1 MKGNDSSKS
10 IQKVNPTS
18 QINIRS
24 WRYVGQTALEDMVL
38 GMDECAIRDT
48 YNIVSSDE
56 FDECIA
62 IVVCQIGE
70 NIFAHAAQICGHY
83 KGETA
88 NVWDCSRGAG
98 PPHGHTYE
106 MKAISRIH
114 RVPDQL
120 AGPINDHGIADHY
133 RVAVLHYLLDMG

>member
-1 MKGNDSSKS
+1 MRDNDSSKY
-10 IQKVNPTS
+10 IQKVKSTS

-24 WRYVGQTALEDMVL
+24 WRYVGRTALEDMVL

-48 YNIVSSDE
+48 HNTVSSDE
-56 FDECIA
+56 FYECIA
-62 IVVCQIGE
+62 IVVCQMGE

-83 KGETA
+83 KGEAA

-98 PPHGHTYE
+98 PPPGHTYE
-106 MKAISRIH
+106 IKAISRIH
-114 RVPDQL
+114 RVPEQL
-120 AGPINDHGIADHY
+120 AGPINDQGIADHY

>member
-1 MKGNDSSKS
+1 MTDNDSCKS
-10 IQKVNPTS
+10 IQKVKPTS

-24 WRYVGQTALEDMVL
+24 WRYGGQTALEDMVL
-38 GMDECAIRDT
+38 GMDECAVRDT
-48 YNIVSSDE
+48 HNTVSSDE
-56 FDECIA
+56 FYECIA
-62 IVVCQIGE
+62 IVVCQMGE

-98 PPHGHTYE
+98 PPPGHTYE
-106 MKAISRIH
+106 IKTISRIH

-120 AGPINDHGIADHY
+120 AGPINDQGIADHY

>member
-1 MKGNDSSKS
+1 MRDNDSSKY
-10 IQKVNPTS
+10 IQKVKSTS

-48 YNIVSSDE
+48 HNTVSSDE
-56 FDECIA
+56 FYECIA
-62 IVVCQIGE
+62 IVVCQMGE

-83 KGETA
+83 KGEAA

-98 PPHGHTYE
+98 PPPGHTYE
-106 MKAISRIH
+106 IKAISRIQ
-114 RVPDQL
+114 RVPKQL
-120 AGPINDHGIADHY
+120 AGPINDKGIADHY
-133 RVAVLHYLLDMG
+133 RVAVLHY